1 MAKKREISLVR
12 SSAAEYLTFVAAGG
26 QSEASLEMRYEDEN
40 VWLTQKMM
48 ATLYDV
54 SVPAINQHL
63 KRIFADN
70 ELDEAAVI
78 KHYLTTATDGK
89 NYRVKHYS
97 LQAIIAVGF
106 KIENER
112 AVQFRKWANQIV
124 KDYTIQGWVMDVE
137 RLKSGGSVLTEE
149 FFERQ
154 LEKIREIRLSE
165 RKFYQKITDIYATAL
180 DYDPSATAT
189 KRFFAAV
196 QNKLHFAIHGQTAAE
211 VIVGRADHQKQHMGL
226 VTWEGAPR
234 EKIHKYDVSVA
245 KNYLS
250 GFELAQMQRIVSAY
264 LDMAE
269 LQAMRRMPMTMA
281 DWEERLSGFL
291 KLWDREILQDAGKV
305 SAEIA
310 KAHAESEFEKY
321 RIVQDRLFV
330 SDFDRTLQQLDATTL
345 VSDDDKPER
354 SRTLNALA
362 KPQKKPTARNKG
374 KDKGNKE

>member
-1 MAKKREISLVR
+1 MSRRPTSPKKTEGSLAR
-12 SSAAEYLTFVAAGG
+12 SSAAEYLTFVAATGG
-26 QSEASLEMRYEDEN
+26 GSASVEMRYEDEN
-40 VWLTQKMM
+40 LWLTQKMM

-54 SVPAINQHL
+54 SVPAISQHL
-63 KRIFADN
+63 KRIYADN
-70 ELDEAAVI
+70 ELAREATI
-78 KHYLTTATDGK
+78 KQYLMVQTEGEREVQRKVD
-89 NYRVKHYS
+89 HYS

-124 KDYTIQGWVMDVE
+124 KDYTIQGWVMDVD
-137 RLKSGGSVLTEE
+137 RLKNGGNVLTEN

-180 DYDPSATAT
+180 DYDTTATAT

-196 QNKLHFAIHGQTAAE
+196 QNKLHYAVHGQTAAE
-211 VIVGRADHQKQHMGL
+211 VIVDRADHQKENMGL
-226 VTWEGAPR
+226 THWEGAPHG
-234 EKIHKYDVSVA
+234 KIHQYDVSVA

-250 GFELAQMQRIVSAY
+250 EFELAQMQRIVSAY

-269 LQAMRRMPMTMA
+269 LQAMRRIPMTMQ

-291 KLWDREILQDAGKV
+291 KLWDREILQDADKV

-310 KAHAESEFEKY
+310 QAHAESEFEKY
-321 RIVQDRLFV
+321 RIVQDRLFE
-330 SDFDRTLQQLDATTL
+330 SDFDRFLKQIESGNTLDG
-345 VSDDDKPER
+345 DKE
-354 SRTLNALA
+354 
-362 KPQKKPTARNKG
+362 
-374 KDKGNKE
+374 